1 MIVSRPTSA
10 SANQKPVGSS
20 GAEVKPPDFEIGET
34 VLWKGSDEDLPAGI
48 QGRVEVVHDDGDV
61 EVRDDEEEGGS
72 QGLRV
77 AQRDEKESERKL
89 S

>member
-1 MIVSRPTSA
+1 MC
-10 SANQKPVGSS
+10 SS
-20 GAEVKPPDFEIGET
+20 
-34 VLWKGSDEDLPAGI
+34 DL
-48 QGRVEVVHDDGDV
+48 VEVVHDDGDV